1 MKQQLLYISVS
12 LCLLLSHAITAPVN
26 VEQNKKLKLRIAV
39 VPLDWRNYEWIDN
52 WQIPI
57 EFRNAIYEKLVKR
70 LHDTGRFV
78 VLERQAMETL
88 IQEKVI
94 TEEATGIS
102 QKGKIIP
109 AQALVH
115 GKVTNF
121 SLKQSGGSGGVD
133 IGGVRVGGSVSNATM
148 AINLRVFSVDT
159 SELLFV
165 EEAKGSAQS
174 TSFRVGAS
182 IGNTFS
188 DFSAFEKSP
197 LGEAT
202 DKAINEAVQKILQKM
217 EKTPWSA
224 RVADFDEENK
234 EVIINAGSE
243 AGVSAGDTFEIHRI
257 TRVIR
262 DPETGQVIG
271 QRTSKVGKIKITEVE
286 QKFSIGIIVEGEG
299 FLSGDIV
306 REIK

>member
-1 MKQQLLYISVS
+1 MKLLFIPIS
-12 LCLLLSHAITAPVN
+12 LCLLFSHAATAAAN

-39 VPLDWRNYEWIDN
+39 VPLDWRNSEWIDN

-94 TEEATGIS
+94 TEEATGVS
-102 QKGKIIP
+102 QQGKIIP

-121 SLKQSGGSGGVD
+121 SLKQTGGSGGVD

-202 DKAINEAVQKILQKM
+202 DKAINEAVKKILQKM

-234 EVIINAGSE
+234 EVFINAGSE

-262 DPETGQVIG
+262 DPETGQIIG

-286 QKFSIGIIVEGEG
+286 QKFSIGIIVEGEE